1 MRVKL
6 QPASATDLPAHNPI
20 LPPAAITQVMLIA
33 RRPQVGCSTI
43 FTNEVVYLSVY
54 LCIYL
59 FIASCDSENWYCF
72 QHVCLSVWCV
82 NKPKSG
88 SGDVLQCGPPCRLS
102 GCGHLAE
109 VVSSAELTESRWHD
123 MM

>member
-59 FIASCDSENWYCF
+59 FLPAAIAKTGIVFNMS
-72 QHVCLSVWCV
+72 VCLSGVSTNQKV
-82 NKPKSG
+82 
-88 SGDVLQCGPPCRLS
+88 VLETSCSVDHHVG
-102 GCGHLAE
+102 
-109 VVSSAELTESRWHD
+109 
-123 MM
+123 